1 MFTPPFFTKQ
11 QKLSLTFKLKT
22 EIGSERENEQAFYFT
37 IKFFIIY
44 HFFCQQ
50 YSHTNKCVSFFL
62 YKQTHSHRSDTSER
76 GEKKKPLPFIV
87 KTGYIQIMS

>member
-22 EIGSERENEQAFYFT
+22 EIGREREKNKLFISQLNFLLFIT
-37 IKFFIIY
+37 FFASNTLTLINVFPFSYINK
-44 HFFCQQ
+44 
-50 YSHTNKCVSFFL
+50 HT
-62 YKQTHSHRSDTSER
+62 HRSDTSER